1 MKMFHILLAPALLFA
16 ACSQKT
22 DVELF
27 NEGKA
32 AQDQGNF
39 QLAVERYDEVAAH
52 FEKTAYAESALYR
65 TGLIYNNDLHDI
77 PKAAAAYRKFY
88 DLYPQNRA
96 APTALF
102 LAGFLLNNEL
112 HLIDSARRVYE
123 IFLEK
128 YPDHELATSAR
139 FELETLG
146 KDPSSLLRVDSVAVR
161 DTAPAAPAGKSATA
175 RRSKRKA
182 PH

>member
-1 MKMFHILLAPALLFA
+1 MKMFQILIALGLLFA
-16 ACSQKT
+16 ACSRKT

-27 NEGKA
+27 KEGKE
-32 AQDQGNF
+32 AQEQGNF
-39 QLAVERYDEVAAH
+39 KLAVERYEEIATR
-52 FEKTAYAESALYR
+52 FEKNAYAESALYR

-88 DLYPQNRA
+88 DLYPQNLQ

-112 HLIDSARRVYE
+112 HMIDSARRVYE
-123 IFLEK
+123 LFLEK
-128 YPDHELATSAR
+128 YPGHELATSAR

-146 KDPSSLLRVDSVAVR
+146 KDPSSVLRIDTVAAG
-161 DTAPAAPAGKSATA
+161 DAASPAPARKSTPE
-175 RRSKRKA
+175 RKSKRKA
-182 PH
+182 SH